1 LATSTF
7 TLSCDASSASPNPVA
22 PGGTATL
29 QASATSSQTYTDANI
44 LFDVFDSTGTRV
56 YYISRH
62 NVDFT
67 GGVVQTF
74 MGTWSVPSTQAAG
87 PYTLKFGVFT
97 ATWSTLYAYKTCTT
111 FSVASGA
118 TGTSANTPVAT
129 ATLAPAATTPAT
141 ATLAPAATT
150 PATTGT
156 TASPGGATFSNSFD
170 DQSTGVMV
178 TGPGADQFSGTSGFT
193 SLRVQNT
200 A

>member
-1 LATSTF
+1 MIFDQSTSPF
-7 TLSCDASSASPNPVA
+7 TAPTSFCARIMLFIVSRRMSPGPQYGTPPFFSDASSARPNPVA

-62 NVDFT
+62 HVNFT

-87 PYTLKFGVFT
+87 PYMLKFGVFT

-118 TGTSANTPVAT
+118 TALSRSTPLAGGMICVRIATASAN
-129 ATLAPAATTPAT
+129 
-141 ATLAPAATT
+141 
-150 PATTGT
+150 
-156 TASPGGATFSNSFD
+156 D
-170 DQSTGVMV
+170 
-178 TGPGADQFSGTSGFT
+178 
-193 SLRVQNT
+193 
-200 A
+200 